1 MTETES
7 WNSSGVEAGGYPREK
22 QESDKVTTYGSP
34 EIYNVTYLG
43 RNSTVYT
50 SAKESASL

>member
-34 EIYNVTYLG
+34 EIYN
-43 RNSTVYT
+43 N
-50 SAKESASL
+50 AQKC